1 MLINIIIIR
10 PKKMSRIRESEQYR
24 TELGKG
30 WQIEP
35 LLHLMTGRGV

>member
-24 TELGKG
+24 TELEKVGK
-30 WQIEP
+30 
-35 LLHLMTGRGV
+35 